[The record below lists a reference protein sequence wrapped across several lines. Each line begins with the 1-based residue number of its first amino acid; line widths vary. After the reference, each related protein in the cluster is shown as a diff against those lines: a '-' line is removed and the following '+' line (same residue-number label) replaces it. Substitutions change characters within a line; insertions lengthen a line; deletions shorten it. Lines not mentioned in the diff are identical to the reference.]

1 VSDLA
6 TRTRAIRDGEG
17 RAPEWWRG
25 VVVYED
31 HLLSFRDGNGDGIG
45 DLIGL
50 TEGLDYLAGTLG
62 VGAIWVGPCYPSPL
76 LDTGFDVTDYEG
88 IEPTFG
94 DLDAFD
100 RLVAEA
106 HSRGLRII
114 ADYIP
119 NHTSDQHP
127 WFLESRSSRENA
139 KRDWYLWRDGRAPG
153 EPPNNWISEVSGSVW
168 EWDER
173 TGQYYL
179 HTHLK
184 QQPDINWR
192 NPELREAMLDVLRF
206 WLDRGVDGFRI
217 DVAHILMKD
226 PELRDNPPNPNPV
239 ANPFELQAPEYYSQL
254 HVNDRLHPDLHEV
267 LREINRVLAE
277 YPGDRVAIGEIE
289 ALDWP
294 RWAEFYGADL
304 DELHLPFAFQLIET
318 PWEAEAL
325 AATVA
330 ELEAALP
337 AGAWPILA
345 FGNHDRRRLAS
356 RIGRQQ
362 ARVAAVALLTL
373 RGSPCLL
380 YADELGMIDQE
391 VPPERGRDTFVQYGG
406 VSHDGTRTP
415 MPWSGARNGGFST
428 AAEANLWLPVAADYE
443 RINVDAQLADPDSI
457 LNLYRALLELRSRSA
472 ALREGGYAQ
481 HAASDRHCFC
491 YWRQAGI
498 ERKLVALNI
507 SGEQRE
513 LALGVGG
520 RVAVSTHPARAGRA
534 VSGALSLAPAEGVVI
549 EVDAG

>member
-1 VSDLA
+1 MSELVA
-6 TRTRAIRDGEG
+6 NAAVR
-17 RAPEWWRG
+17 RAPGAGGEWWRG

-45 DLIGL
+45 DLVGL

-62 VGAIWVGPCYPSPL
+62 IGAIWVGPCFPSPL
-76 LDTGFDVTDYEG
+76 LDTGFDVTNYTD

-94 DLDAFD
+94 DLEIFD
-100 RLVAEA
+100 NLVAEA
-106 HSRGLRII
+106 HARGIKIL

-127 WFLESRSSRENA
+127 WFIESRSSREDP
-139 KRDWYLWRDGRAPG
+139 KRDWYIWRDGRGPG

-184 QQPDINWR
+184 QQPDLNWR
-192 NPELREAMLDVLRF
+192 NPEVRAAMLDVLRF

-226 PELRDNPPNPNPV
+226 PELRDNPPNPDPV
-239 ANPFELQAPEYYSQL
+239 VNPFELQSPDYYSQL
-254 HVNDRLHPDLHEV
+254 HVNDRMHPDLHGV
-267 LREINRVLAE
+267 LRDINRVLAS
-277 YPGDRVAIGEIE
+277 YPGERVAIGEVE
-289 ALDWP
+289 ALDWG

-325 AATVA
+325 ARTVG

-337 AGAWPILA
+337 DGAWPILT
-345 FGNHDRRRLAS
+345 FGNHDRRRLAT
-356 RIGRQQ
+356 RIGREQ
-362 ARVAAVALLTL
+362 ARVAAIALLTL

-380 YADELGMIDQE
+380 YADELGMVDQD

-415 MPWSGARNGGFST
+415 MPWNGGYNGGFST
-428 AAEANLWLPVAADYE
+428 AAEEDLWLPVAADYE
-443 RINVDAQLADPDSI
+443 RINVEAQLADADSI
-457 LNLYRALLELRSRSA
+457 LNLYRSLLALRAGSA
-472 ALREGGYAQ
+472 ALREGTYAA
-481 HAASDRHCFC
+481 HPASDAHCFC
-491 YWRQAGI
+491 YWREADG
-498 ERKLVALNI
+498 ERRLIALNM
-507 SGEQRE
+507 SGEERR
-513 LALGVGG
+513 LRLGVSG
-520 RVAVSTHPARAGRA
+520 RVAVSTHRSRTGRA
-534 VSGALSLAPAEGVVI
+534 VAGDLSLAPNEGVVI
-549 EVDAG
+549 EVDVG